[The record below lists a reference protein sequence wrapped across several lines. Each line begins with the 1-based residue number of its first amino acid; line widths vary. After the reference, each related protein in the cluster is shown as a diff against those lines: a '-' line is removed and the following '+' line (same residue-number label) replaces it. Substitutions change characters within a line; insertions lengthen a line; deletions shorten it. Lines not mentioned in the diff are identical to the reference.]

1 MCGIAR
7 ARAAAG
13 PRADADKRDTFPRVP
28 VEDYFTARD
37 GDAAVIGDIRHFP
50 VMITTWFGEPTEDLI
65 RHYFA
70 WSDEVARQAIGCG
83 QRYVIIS
90 DNARARRP
98 PPTVRKLVTKLIDGG
113 PAAATDCIVA
123 TFVVFESALVR
134 GAVTAMQWLS
144 IKDWNLTTAATVQQ
158 AVAEAL
164 KAVDQYGFPR
174 PARLS
179 PARYVAPDPPVG
191 PQVAARSRR

>member
-1 MCGIAR
+1 M
-7 ARAAAG
+7 
-13 PRADADKRDTFPRVP
+13 P

-37 GDAAVIGDIRHFP
+37 GDAAVIGDIRHLP
-50 VMITTWFGEPTEDLI
+50 VMITTWFGEPSEALV

-70 WSDEVARQAIGCG
+70 WSDDVARQAIARG

-98 PPTVRKLVTKLIDGG
+98 SPVVRKVVSKLIDAG

-144 IKDWNLTTAATVQQ
+144 SKEWNMTTVATVQQ
-158 AVAEAL
+158 AVAAAL
-164 KAVDQYGFPR
+164 KAVDEYGFPR

-179 PARYVAPDPPVG
+179 PATYVAPDPPSG
-191 PQVAARSRR
+191 PQVAA